1 MSKPDEKKFLL
12 ILIFL
17 HLAVALPLAY
27 FLNVWMDE
35 ASTLYTTQ
43 NGFYRTFQNVFADEK
58 QAPLYFLLL
67 SLWRAL
73 DGSIFFAR
81 LLSIVFSCLAIWF
94 FGELA
99 RRLFD
104 ENQARFVSVLFALH
118 PFLIWSSLEIRG
130 YSLVILLSVLLL
142 NFFDEGYLHHRDAAG
157 AEKLKQDKRDK
168 KDSGFRIQDKFFLVR
183 VVREKPRLIFLLLA
197 IVGLYTNY
205 YIGFLL
211 VGCFAALLVL
221 RKFREATDYFVRMLV
236 AGAAITPLLWIIKQ
250 QFAVRTSGFQPEK
263 SVIEGARLLWNHA
276 LTLTFPTELSAPPE
290 SSIVSV
296 VRIWL
301 VRVGAFLSAFL
312 LVKNNFRQ
320 LNQNVFALGAISLVV
335 AAFLFGIYLLLGTD
349 YIALRHTTVL
359 FVPLFLLV
367 GLFLSAILPRRSWIF
382 FAVVFA
388 LLYPYSIYKSYPQ
401 AAKRGDWIRVARFI
415 EANEKPNQ
423 PIIVFQNYDAL
434 SLPFHYR
441 GANKI
446 LPDEKFFAWSPEA
459 KLSSAAAFQK
469 QIEFVV
475 SEIPPDA
482 PEIWLATGEIC
493 QSAETRIACQPLE
506 NFVEANY
513 TIEQQQDFYLER
525 VRLLRKKPR

>member
-1 MSKPDEKKFLL
+1 MPKLDEKKFLF

-27 FLNVWMDE
+27 LLNVWMDE

-43 NGFYRTFQNVFADEK
+43 NGFLRTFQNVFADEK

-67 SLWRAL
+67 SLWRSL

-81 LLSIVFSCLAIWF
+81 LFSIVFSCLAIKF
-94 FGELA
+94 FGDLA
-99 RRLFD
+99 RKIFD
-104 ENQARFVSVLFALH
+104 ENQARFFSVLFALH

-142 NFFDEGYLHHRDAAG
+142 KFFYDGYLNRRDA
-157 AEKLKQDKRDK
+157 EMRRELKQDGQDL
-168 KDSGFRIQDKFFLVR
+168 QDKFFFVR
-183 VVREKPRLIFLLLA
+183 LTGEKPRLIFVFLA
-197 IVGLYTNY
+197 IAGLYTNY
-205 YIGFLL
+205 YVGFLL
-211 VGCFAALLVL
+211 VGCFVALLVL
-221 RKFREATDYFVRMLV
+221 RKFKEARDYFVQMLIV
-236 AGAAITPLLWIIKQ
+236 GAGITPLLWIIKQ
-250 QFAVRTSGFQPEK
+250 QFAVRTSGFQPDK
-263 SVIEGARLLWNHA
+263 SILEAARLLWNHV
-276 LTLTFPTELSAPPE
+276 LTLTFPTELSAPAE

-296 VRIWL
+296 ARIWL
-301 VRVGAFLSAFL
+301 VRLGAFLGAFL
-312 LVKNNFRQ
+312 LVKNSFRQ
-320 LNQNVFALGAISLVV
+320 LNQNVFVSGAILAVI
-335 AAFLFGIYLLLGTD
+335 AAFLFGIYLLLGKD

-367 GLFLSAILPRRSWIF
+367 GSFLSAILPRRSWIF
-382 FAVVFA
+382 FAAVFA
-388 LLYPYSIYKSYPQ
+388 FLYPYSIYQSYPQ

-423 PIIVFQNYDAL
+423 PVIVFQNYDAL

-459 KLSSAAAFQK
+459 NLSSAAAFQK

-475 SEIPPDA
+475 SEIPADA
-482 PEIWLATGEIC
+482 SEIWLATGEVC

-513 TIEQQQDFYLER
+513 TIEKQQDFYLER